1 MLCCWQDVDIQLL
14 TNLQSFTLLKGG
26 CFFMQEFERMSQPG
40 YHLTKVRDFYILTID
55 RAHANNIR
63 HAQALKS
70 ALVELSHEEGD
81 GSSPSPA
88 NSSKLFPAMEERSL
102 SLPNIMPLASPDPTS
117 EGPASR
123 ALELSAGGSTGGG
136 ISSGENRP
144 CSGSDD
150 KFPKEQMTEE
160 MRSVLVPML
169 FVPLSVWRVPQ
180 NSTFEPSASP
190 NAPPP
195 PPPPPEY
202 CYNYRSTGITQRK
215 CFVRVH
221 MVEL

>member
-1 MLCCWQDVDIQLL
+1 
-14 TNLQSFTLLKGG
+14 
-26 CFFMQEFERMSQPG
+26 MQEFERMSQPG

-123 ALELSAGGSTGGG
+123 ALELGAGGSAGGG

-160 MRSVLVPML
+160 MRSEHVSTL
-169 FVPLSVWRVPQ
+169 FVPLSV
-180 NSTFEPSASP
+180 
-190 NAPPP
+190 
-195 PPPPPEY
+195 
-202 CYNYRSTGITQRK
+202 
-215 CFVRVH
+215 
-221 MVEL
+221 